1 MSYTA
6 TTNTVPVPGH
16 KVPDLPIDSTGNRP
30 LNIQRLNLFIVIS
43 EEVVPLEKANSLL
56 LQHNFPDFK
65 NRQNIYAV
73 NVCIPF
79 QPNEYGAIYF
89 VKN

>member
-30 LNIQRLNLFIVIS
+30 LNIQKLNLFIVIS

-56 LQHNFPDFK
+56 LQHNFPDLKIDKIFTLLL
-65 NRQNIYAV
+65 
-73 NVCIPF
+73 
-79 QPNEYGAIYF
+79 F
-89 VKN
+89 VSLFNPMNMVRFIL